1 MRIVEIYGKDAR
13 EATPVLD
20 KAERVAYLEA
30 AERRNTPRTTEVA
43 MRILAVEDEPEYL
56 EMLQEVMKSLGHS
69 ITIAQNGKEALAL
82 IDRQPIDV
90 VVSDVKMPEMN
101 GIEFHRKFRERQAY
115 KNTPF
120 IFLTGVDDVT
130 QVKAECKGDC
140 DLLLQKPFPID
151 KLLQLFAG
159 KIK

>member
-1 MRIVEIYGKDAR
+1 
-13 EATPVLD
+13 
-20 KAERVAYLEA
+20 
-30 AERRNTPRTTEVA
+30 

-69 ITIAQNGKEALAL
+69 ITIAQNGKEALSL
-82 IDRQPIDV
+82 LDRQQIDV

-101 GIEFHRKFRERQAY
+101 GIEFHRKLRERQGHV
-115 KNTPF
+115 NTPF
-120 IFLTGVDDVT
+120 IFLTGVDDVS
-130 QVKAECKGDC
+130 QVKAECKQDC

-159 KIK
+159 KVK

>member
-1 MRIVEIYGKDAR
+1 
-13 EATPVLD
+13 
-20 KAERVAYLEA
+20 
-30 AERRNTPRTTEVA
+30 

-69 ITIAQNGKEALAL
+69 ITIAQNGKEALSL
-82 IDRQPIDV
+82 LDRQQIDV

-101 GIEFHRKFRERQAY
+101 GIEFHRKLRERQGHR
-115 KNTPF
+115 NTPF
-120 IFLTGVDDVT
+120 IFLTGLDDIT

>member
-1 MRIVEIYGKDAR
+1 
-13 EATPVLD
+13 
-20 KAERVAYLEA
+20 
-30 AERRNTPRTTEVA
+30 

-69 ITIAQNGKEALAL
+69 ITIAQNGKEALSL
-82 IDRQPIDV
+82 IDRQQIDV
-90 VVSDVKMPEMN
+90 VVSDVKMPEMD
-101 GIEFHRKFRERQAY
+101 GIEFHRALRERPGY
-115 KNTPF
+115 RNTPF

-130 QVKAECKGDC
+130 QVKAECKRDC

>member
-1 MRIVEIYGKDAR
+1 
-13 EATPVLD
+13 
-20 KAERVAYLEA
+20 
-30 AERRNTPRTTEVA
+30 

-82 IDRQPIDV
+82 IDRQQIDV
-90 VVSDVKMPEMN
+90 IVSDVKMPEMN
-101 GIEFHRKFRERQAY
+101 GLEFHRKLREHQEY

-120 IFLTGVDDVT
+120 IFLTGVDDISE
-130 QVKAECKGDC
+130 VKAECKQDC

-151 KLLQLFAG
+151 RLLQLFAG